1 MGWSDFEIA
10 STVLDNGFSL
20 QFFIFVLFISLAKGQ
35 AWILMYGT
43 AVGPYLYH
51 FFPMKDM
58 GWNGI
63 YNIAANP
70 NTICIDPSSCLPMV
84 DLPALYIY
92 DAVYM
97 WFNVKTLDNPIIEL
111 LFFILLISD
120 CLVQAQPLREGTQFG
135 KLWPIQSYH

>member
-1 MGWSDFEIA
+1 M
-10 STVLDNGFSL
+10 VLLLDHIYIIFSNE
-20 QFFIFVLFISLAKGQ
+20 G
-35 AWILMYGT
+35 Y
-43 AVGPYLYH
+43 
-51 FFPMKDM
+51 

-70 NTICIDPSSCLPMV
+70 NTTCIDPSSCLPMV

-120 CLVQAQPLREGTQFG
+120 CLVQAQPLREDTQFG
-135 KLWPIQSYH
+135 KLWPIQSYHWPIQFLFYGTVLTILYLFFYWILNYISAD